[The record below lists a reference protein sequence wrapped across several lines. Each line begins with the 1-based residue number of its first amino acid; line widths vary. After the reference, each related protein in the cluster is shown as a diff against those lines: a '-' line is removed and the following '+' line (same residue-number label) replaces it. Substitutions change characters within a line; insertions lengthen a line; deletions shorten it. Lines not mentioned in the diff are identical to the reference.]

1 MNAERIKVIGEG
13 EATIQKV
20 MQARRKYEYL
30 NKKLDV
36 VSGLNKNTEVK
47 IFGNNQDDQLSQ
59 LAAYCLN

>member
-47 IFGNNQDDQLSQ
+47 IFGNN
-59 LAAYCLN
+59 